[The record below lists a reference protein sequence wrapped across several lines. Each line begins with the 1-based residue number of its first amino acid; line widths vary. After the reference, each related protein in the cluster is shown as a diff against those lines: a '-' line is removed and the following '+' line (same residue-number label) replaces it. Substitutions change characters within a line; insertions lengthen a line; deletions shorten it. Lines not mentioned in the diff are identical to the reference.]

1 LHLCTDDQQQK
12 DRQKE
17 ADQKAKEKE
26 ADEKLSYEQLR
37 AASYK
42 PKEPKEPSNS
52 AGSAAGKYTVSEE
65 DAAGKGEKDKAVS
78 VDVPVRLPPLNN
90 ASVRLPP
97 PLLPLPRLALGGC
110 AILPPVASWP
120 NVAVQPSES
129 PSDPE
134 APGLQGSSE
143 ASAGV
148 SHLHTPH
155 TNLRWICTVGRQL
168 SVTDCAAGCLFG
180 RRDHSCQPQQDW
192 VQSCP
197 RAV

>member
-1 LHLCTDDQQQK
+1 MRCRVGLLHLCTDDQQQK

-97 PLLPLPRLALGGC
+97 PLLPLPRLALGSC
-110 AILPPVASWP
+110 AILPLSQAGPMSLSNADLSTCVRSSSH
-120 NVAVQPSES
+120 PSH
-129 PSDPE
+129 
-134 APGLQGSSE
+134 
-143 ASAGV
+143 
-148 SHLHTPH
+148 HLTQRHQAYKAAAKH
-155 TNLRWICTVGRQL
+155 LRG
-168 SVTDCAAGCLFG
+168 
-180 RRDHSCQPQQDW
+180 
-192 VQSCP
+192 
-197 RAV
+197 